1 MRWRVLGPVEV
12 TVDGRVLPI
21 SRPQQRAV
29 LALLLL
35 NAGRVVSAGH
45 LAEALWGDDPP
56 SSARTQVQVC
66 VSQIRS
72 ALRPAGLAE
81 VLASTGGGYRLAVAD
96 DDLDLAR
103 FTHAAS
109 RARAAVRAG
118 DPETAARELTTGLA
132 LWRGPALT
140 GAAGAFVRAAADS
153 LDEQR
158 LTGYEQLAS
167 VELTLGRYDNVL
179 RTLQPLVAAH
189 PLREA
194 LVARCL
200 LALAGT
206 GQQAAALRLYADTR
220 DRLVEELG
228 VEPAAELTEAHL
240 RILRQ
245 EVTPAAVVPEPGPGP
260 ATAPA
265 QLPADLAG
273 FTGRAA
279 ALRELDRLLPE
290 TGTTPGAD
298 TRRAVVVSAIGGTA
312 GVGKTTLAVHWAH
325 RVAHRFPD
333 GQLYVN
339 LRGFDLDGRAVAPD
353 EALRGFL
360 AALHVPPQ
368 RIPNDLDQQAALYRT
383 LLADRRMLIVLDN
396 ARDCDQVRPLLPG
409 AGGCLVVVTSRDR
422 LTGLVVTEGAHPVT
436 LDLLSPT
443 ESRELLGRRLGRDR
457 AAAEPLAVDEIV
469 HRCARLPLALA
480 IVAARAAANRA
491 FPLDALAAEL
501 AELAETAGPLDAL
514 DAGDPS
520 TDVRA
525 VFSWSYRMLDAGS
538 ARLFRLLGLHPGPDV
553 AVPAVASLTGLPPA
567 RVRPLLATLTR
578 AHLLVE
584 PVPGRYALHDLLR
597 AYAAELCRT
606 DDSDAEREAARHRLF
621 DHYLHTTHAADD
633 LLDPYRLAQ
642 PVDLEPARPGVTVD
656 ARTDHAWATRWFG
669 TEHQVLLGTVAQ
681 AAATG
686 FDGHAWRLAA
696 ALTTY
701 LDRRGHWPELA
712 AVQHT
717 ALLAAQRQ
725 NDPAGQARAHRGLAI
740 CCTWLGRY
748 DEAHRHYR
756 RDLELYRD
764 LGDDTGQAHTHL
776 GISWVLAR
784 EGRRRDA
791 VTHADRALA
800 LYRTSGYRVGQA
812 KALNNL
818 AFFHARLGD
827 HRLALACCR
836 QALALHE
843 ENGDRHGVALA
854 WDNLG
859 YVRHQLGQHQ
869 RALACYRRALLL
881 HRELGDRYDEAEVL
895 ENMGDTH
902 QAAGD
907 RGAAR
912 HAWRDALAIFD
923 DLDHPDTDRLRAKLA
938 GPATYQPHAPAHG
951 VALLAASGAG
961 DPS

>member
-12 TVDGRVLPI
+12 TVDGQVLPI

-35 NAGRVVSAGH
+35 NADRVVSAGH
-45 LAEALWGDDPP
+45 LVEALWGDDPP
-56 SSARTQVQVC
+56 ASARTQVQVC
-66 VSQIRS
+66 VSQIRA
-72 ALRPAGLAE
+72 ALRSAGLPE
-81 VLASTGGGYRLAVAD
+81 VLVSTGGGYRLTVAD
-96 DDLDLAR
+96 DDFDLAR
-103 FTHAAS
+103 FTHAVAG
-109 RARAAVRAG
+109 ARAAIGAG
-118 DPETAARELTTGLA
+118 HAEEAARQFATGLA
-132 LWRGPALT
+132 LWRGPALA
-140 GAAGAFVRAAADS
+140 GAAGTFVRSAADG

-158 LTGYEQLAS
+158 LTAYEQLAS
-167 VELTLGRYDNVL
+167 VELSLGRYDSVL

-206 GQQAAALRLYADTR
+206 GQQAAALRLYAETR

-228 VEPAAELTEAHL
+228 VEPATELAEAHL
-240 RILRQ
+240 RVLRQ
-245 EVTPAAVVPEPGPGP
+245 EVAPAVVPEQVPGP

-265 QLPADLAG
+265 QLPGDLAG
-273 FTGRAA
+273 FTGRTA
-279 ALRELDRLLPE
+279 ALRELDRLLPATE
-290 TGTTPGAD
+290 TSPGAQ
-298 TRRAVVVSAIGGTA
+298 TGRAVAISAIGGTA

-339 LRGFDLDGRAVAPD
+339 LRGFDLDGRAVSPD

-360 AALHVPPQ
+360 SALHVPPH

-383 LLADRRMLIVLDN
+383 LLADRRMVIVLDN

-409 AGGCLVVVTSRDR
+409 VGGCLVVVTSRDR

-457 AAAEPLAVDEIV
+457 AAAEPDAVDEIV
-469 HRCARLPLALA
+469 SRCARLPLALALA
-480 IVAARAAANRA
+480 IVAARAAANRT
-491 FPLDALAAEL
+491 FPLGALAAEL
-501 AELAETAGPLDAL
+501 AESAGPLYAL
-514 DAGDPS
+514 DAGDPA

-525 VFSWSYRMLDAGS
+525 VFSWSYRMLDTDA

-553 AVPAVASLTGLPPA
+553 ALPAVASLVGLPPA
-567 RVRPLLATLTR
+567 RVRPLLAALTR

-597 AYAAELCRT
+597 AYAAELCQT
-606 DDSDAEREAARHRLF
+606 DDGDAERTAARHRLF
-621 DHYLHTTHAADD
+621 DHYLHATHAADD

-642 PVDLEPARPGVTVD
+642 PVAPEPARPGVTVD

-669 TEHQVLLGTVAQ
+669 TEHQVLLGAVAQ

-701 LDRRGHWPELA
+701 LDRRGHWPELD
-712 AVQHT
+712 AVQRT
-717 ALLAAQRQ
+717 ALHAAQRQ
-725 NDPAGQARAHRGLAI
+725 GDLAGQARAHRGLAI

-756 RDLELYRD
+756 RDLDLYRE
-764 LGDDTGQAHTHL
+764 LADDTGQAHTHL

-784 EGRRRDA
+784 EGRHREA
-791 VTHADRALA
+791 VTHADRALT
-800 LYRTSGYRVGQA
+800 LYRATGYRVGQA

-818 AFFHARLGD
+818 AWFQARLGD

-836 QALALHE
+836 QALELHE
-843 ENGDRHGVALA
+843 ETGDRHGVALA

-907 RGAAR
+907 RAAAR

-923 DLDHPDTDRLRAKLA
+923 DLDHPDTDRLRAKLDSHP
-938 GPATYQPHAPAHG
+938 GYQAPPPVRG
-951 VALLAASGAG
+951 VALLAASGGG